1 MSVGIGGLGAL
12 KLLGVVL
19 IVGGVLALVYGGF
32 SYTKSTQQAKI
43 GPLELS
49 IKDTE
54 TVNVPIWVG
63 AGALAI
69 GGILL
74 LVRK

>member
-1 MSVGIGGLGAL
+1 MTAGLGGGNAARLVGI
-12 KLLGVVL
+12 VL
-19 IVGGVLALVYGGF
+19 IAGGVLALVYGGF
-32 SYTKSTQQAKI
+32 TYTKNTQQAKI

-63 AGALAI
+63 VGALVI
-69 GGILL
+69 GGVL
-74 LVRK
+74 LVIRK

>member
-1 MSVGIGGLGAL
+1 MTAGIGGGNAA
-12 KLLGVVL
+12 KLLGIVL

-32 SYTKSTQQAKI
+32 TYTKNTQQAKI

-63 AGALAI
+63 VGALVI

-74 LVRK
+74 VIRK

>member
-1 MSVGIGGLGAL
+1 MTAGIGGGNVA
-12 KLLGVVL
+12 KLLGIVL

-32 SYTKSTQQAKI
+32 AYTKNTQQAKI
-43 GPLELS
+43 GPIELS

-63 AGALAI
+63 VGALVI

-74 LVRK
+74 VVRK

>member
-1 MSVGIGGLGAL
+1 MSAGIGGLGAL

>member
-1 MSVGIGGLGAL
+1 MSAGIGGLGAL
-12 KLLGVVL
+12 KVLGIVL
-19 IVGGVLALVYGGF
+19 MAGGVLALVYGGF
-32 SYTKSTQQAKI
+32 SYTRNTQQAKI

-54 TVNVPIWVG
+54 TVNVPVWVG
-63 AGALAI
+63 IGALAV
-69 GGILL
+69 GGFLL

>member
-1 MSVGIGGLGAL
+1 VTAGIGGGNAA
-12 KLLGVVL
+12 KLLGIVL

-32 SYTKSTQQAKI
+32 TYTKNTQQAKI

-63 AGALAI
+63 VGALVI

-74 LVRK
+74 VIRK